1 MSLTIKNVENL
12 QKQLQ
17 NDRNDYQIE
26 LQQGE
31 IKIMGPSDIVSSFVG
46 AQFSRLLGNW
56 VFPRRLGFIFDSS
69 GGFILPNT
77 DLTAPDVSF
86 VSRSRMPRTVRYFG
100 QIVPDLVVEIKSQSD
115 RISKLRKKIRMY
127 LQQGATVGVLIDPDE
142 LTVSVY
148 RLNEKPVIYRNDE
161 ILNIPELFP
170 GWEIAITELWPPV
183 FDESEEIEP
192 ENV

>member
-1 MSLTIKNVENL
+1 MSLTVKNVENL

-17 NDRNDYQIE
+17 NDPNDYQIE

-56 VFPRRLGFIFDSS
+56 VSPRRLGFIFDSS

-127 LQQGATVGVLIDPDE
+127 LQQGATVGILIDPDE
-142 LTVSVY
+142 LTLSVY
-148 RLNEKPVIYRNDE
+148 RANQKPVIYRNDE
-161 ILNIPELFP
+161 IMSIPELFP
-170 GWEIAITELWPPV
+170 EWEIAITELWPPV
-183 FDESEEIEP
+183 FDEVEIIQP
-192 ENV
+192 

>member
-1 MSLTIKNVENL
+1 MSLTVKNVENL

-17 NDRNDYQIE
+17 NDPNDYQIE

-31 IKIMGPSDIVSSFVG
+31 IKVMGPSDIVSSFVG
-46 AQFSRLLGNW
+46 AQFSFLLNLW
-56 VFPRRLGFIFDSS
+56 VSPRRLGFIFDSS

-142 LTVSVY
+142 LAVSVY
-148 RLNEKPVIYRNDE
+148 RPNQKPVIYRNDE
-161 ILNIPELFP
+161 IMSIPELFP

-183 FDESEEIEP
+183 FDEAEIIEP
-192 ENV
+192 ENS